1 MADLVYKVRAD
12 YKELEV
18 LRSEIRETVNQ
29 MKQFNQNT
37 PKAEVDAMSNK
48 YASLLKRYEDI
59 MARVGRYGVFFEEAM
74 RNVGKVV
81 KESVEDFKD
90 LTNEAEKRLAVEE
103 KVNAALKS
111 MRDDVKA
118 QKDAMKA
125 SGIKESSQEW
135 QAINEKLQVY
145 ENLLSSSN
153 VVIDNIRNSIS
164 SVKESTNGI
173 GENFNEAK
181 KNAEDYLDT
190 VRQGA
195 NDSIDK
201 LNDLVE
207 VSDKLEESLSNN
219 SGKSFEDLQ
228 KEVGDYG
235 SALQNSADAA
245 EEAYK
250 AQEAYIEGIHER
262 LEEITKELN
271 STTDKDLILQLNEEA
286 EELNFQLSTS
296 EATLNQIKSV
306 KDNLNIKIANLSEV
320 KETINAFDE
329 LKGKLTQ
336 YGTILSN
343 VKMGT
348 DEATRAFENYANKT
362 TSLSENIKS
371 SLKNIAMLS
380 GIAFGVYEIK
390 SFISSVAETRTYFQD
405 IESSMKVFLGS
416 AEKAAKFTQDLKDYA
431 WYNMFEFSD
440 LAKASQQMIAYGQD
454 VDSIIPKLDML
465 SNVAAGTHAPLMEMV
480 DAYNRAKSTGVVD
493 AMAIKSWATKGVVI
507 KDILKEMGEAA
518 SGTQVTF
525 EQLNQVLAHI
535 TGEGGMFHNLMKEQL
550 NNISAEKGQLEDNL
564 ATMYNEIGEKLQ
576 GAITKWYKLQS
587 DMVDNYQ
594 GIAGGSDTI
603 DFVVN
608 FAETGMDLLMEHWK
622 ELLDL
627 IKNAIAIY
635 GSWRVALVATSAVHK
650 AQVALWKAEALA
662 VNINSGA
669 IKSNTIAKG
678 QATTATILLD
688 KATKAFNASLLASP
702 LTWWT
707 AGIAAVVYGIYS
719 WVTAESAAEAG
730 TRKANDELERQ
741 SDLLDERKE
750 NIENLIGIIKDGN
763 KTEYEQ
769 IEAYKKLK
777 VIAPEIT
784 NEYTRMQL
792 AAMGVEEATK
802 LLNKNLD
809 DAKYELAKKNVE
821 EYTQKVDELRKRY
834 EKYQEMQSEGA
845 DYSFAPDYVSGKQV
859 EEAEKQLEIY
869 RAQLKEIEDIRWE
882 ANTPIEIKVQLAEES
897 YAETKK
903 VEDFYNEAMVL
914 AQKVEDANNDID
926 YNQAVE
932 EFEAF
937 KKKVEEEI
945 KELDKKIQE
954 DPLNPKFAIE
964 KEEKERMLTELKNMQ
979 AQWRGIFSS
988 PIDVTF
994 RLKFEQAKQAVEDS
1008 LGKAPEGYHWVED
1021 SVTPG
1026 GKHLEEDKK
1035 APEIRNKEVIEKEKK
1050 QAQAQ
1055 LDALS
1060 EEDAKGQ
1067 VGNDIKKRIRAYNK
1081 ELKAYSVDNK
1091 SGKGQKEVLQRRQRD
1106 YDQFLKN
1113 REQQQKQERDSL
1125 NASEEARIAEIEN
1138 GTQREREARKNQFRL
1153 TQQQLDEKIEA
1164 FKKANVE
1171 QEKAEWQNKKENKD
1185 KIWADS
1191 KTAQDVKANG
1201 YANIALT
1208 ADQQAQVDAIRRK
1221 NAAEEKR
1228 YYKEQ
1233 EEAQVQ
1239 ALRDSLKEYGDIQE
1253 QKLAIA
1259 EEYAEKIRKAEEA
1272 GNYVEAENLR
1282 QKEKQ
1287 EVSAKEMAR
1296 LKAEIDWEGL
1306 FNNLDLYSS
1315 DFLEGIRGKLQTALQ
1330 DPSIEAADK
1339 QIIAEKLA
1347 EIDKLVIEKTENTFS
1362 WINDYLKE
1370 QKRLQEEAVRA
1381 AEEATKAE
1389 KELNEARSNQS
1400 NARQDITEVLA
1411 EITGVSG
1418 ENLQGLLGKDVT
1430 KITSKDKESIFD
1442 NLGIDRLSKQG
1453 DILRAA
1459 FDKLAQAELRTAA
1472 ATGKLETAE
1481 GKKKSA
1487 DAKVEKDWRK
1497 RLAGV
1502 LGAFADDV
1510 NKYLSPLS
1518 SIADKLGLGDLS
1530 EKIDSG
1536 VNAVNSAAG
1545 AAASFATGDYL
1556 GAAMQ
1561 GLDALSSFA
1570 DTLGISFGGEESD
1583 KTYAE
1588 DMARL
1593 TETNQRLDESINRL
1607 NKTIQEGNIKEIG
1620 EAYEKQMRLWQI
1632 ELKNLSEQVQRS
1644 LASYKSGGIFSSGEA
1659 SSGYNVYTNLTAEE
1673 IKRLSEIF
1681 GIDIN
1686 AEVQKR
1692 LDAQK
1697 ENYERARKANPTNPY
1712 AVGFGDV
1719 NRWANLVESYKNLFG
1734 GNVISEILSN
1744 AKGDSE
1750 EDFLKSISVLRDD
1763 VEVWNKIL
1771 ALASEGHQDAE
1782 QYLTELADMGDKLRE
1797 IEQGFVDSLS
1807 NISFDQMFNDYISNL
1822 DNLDEAN
1829 KNFAD
1834 TFEGYIRSA
1843 IIRGMAMEVAKP
1855 LLEKWQAALASYIK
1869 ETNGKLTKE
1878 QINRLM
1884 HGGGTYTNI
1893 NTGEEET
1900 FEGLDT
1906 INNSWKAI
1914 GETLKDLGLDKI
1926 DNSQQTATGKSLENI
1941 SYTQADSLVGIAT
1954 AQQIAQE
1961 QSRDRLDMLNV
1972 KADQVYMVAIESR
1985 DIAADSRQILAGM
1998 AIHVEEIR
2006 DGMVDTLVPAIKDM
2020 RSDLAKVRK
2029 LVEEQ

>member
-1 MADLVYKVRAD
+1 MAELVYHVATDWQEVEKLFNEITKLNTALDKVNTDAPRVEVERLIGKISELKEKYNEIISVSQQANNDITQAFKDTSSSDNPLKGLGENAD
-12 YKELEV
+12 KAAKTLKDSFDSVIGKVCELYDYIEEV
-18 LRSEIRETVNQ
+18 KKSINSLNGSSDIIGNMGNKMEALSAAVERQELSLSNQ
-29 MKQFNQNT
+29 STQNANILQQQQAELMAQNQQNT
-37 PKAEVDAMSNK
+37 QMQSLNETASERVSIENEVASTIEDTTTIIEGQTEAVKEHTEAIKEQNEATQEVGDEFSDAVLSEERAITEKINSLKEFNSRIQESLANVTSQQEKENLEKQYSENEAQIQSLESQLENLTSVNEKTAESANAVFNI
-48 YASLLKRYEDI
+48 YKRFDEAGQPFRV
-59 MARVGRYGVFFEEAM
+59 MAQTAEEATEKIEFAKRILEIYPEVMKSISEKADDM
-74 RNVGKVV
+74 RLNAYMTDEGEQLV
-81 KESVEDFKD
+81 KEAQRIVDKLSSKSGVSQMFGGNGENQGEQLLEQLQNIDSTLDNIKAKEQAIEQEREKSEE
-90 LTNEAEKRLAVEE
+90 LARIQAEEAEKRALSSQTMRTQMMKAREEMMQMIAAGKQGTIEFMELAQKAGEMRRQLAE
-103 KVNAALKS
+103 ANAYMQYLSTPQRGLAALKTGLQGVAGAAS
-111 MRDDVKA
+111 LVTSTIGLFNKDSKKMVEIQTKVQSILGIIVGLETTYNLVKKESFVRMALEEVRIWAIAKARGVEAAATTAAAGA
-118 QKDAMKA
+118 QETLNKAMLKNPYGAIIALLVTLGTAIWAVTKALTSETDAEKKA
-125 SGIKESSQEW
+125 REEKEEHIKAIKEQQEKW
-135 QAINEKLQVY
+135 A
-145 ENLLSSSN
+145 
-153 VVIDNIRNSIS
+153 
-164 SVKESTNGI
+164 
-173 GENFNEAK
+173 
-181 KNAEDYLDT
+181 
-190 VRQGA
+190 
-195 NDSIDK
+195 
-201 LNDLVE
+201 
-207 VSDKLEESLSNN
+207 
-219 SGKSFEDLQ
+219 
-228 KEVGDYG
+228 
-235 SALQNSADAA
+235 
-245 EEAYK
+245 
-250 AQEAYIEGIHER
+250 
-262 LEEITKELN
+262 
-271 STTDKDLILQLNEEA
+271 
-286 EELNFQLSTS
+286 
-296 EATLNQIKSV
+296 
-306 KDNLNIKIANLSEV
+306 
-320 KETINAFDE
+320 
-329 LKGKLTQ
+329 
-336 YGTILSN
+336 
-343 VKMGT
+343 
-348 DEATRAFENYANKT
+348 
-362 TSLSENIKS
+362 
-371 SLKNIAMLS
+371 
-380 GIAFGVYEIK
+380 
-390 SFISSVAETRTYFQD
+390 SSVAESASKQIDSYRKLQKKWNELGDDMSKKKKFIKENQTAFNNLGLSVSGVTDAENVLVQNTDAVVNAIMARAKALAYQELMTESLKKQIEDQLKADQKNASVEGGQFSYQVKAGGNAVDKKNKAYQNAFAAGYRYMEGDTEDGKWTEQGAKRLNQYSKNYAAQQRAKAAAEDKKRNKKYEDEQKKLLEKSEKELDEEKKKLSNKGIKTYNPNEETKD
-405 IESSMKVFLGS
+405 KGKGDSGKTA
-416 AEKAAKFTQDLKDYA
+416 AEKAQEQRELMDKQKREQIRAAEDL
-431 WYNMFEFSD
+431 EFSTREAQIKAMEESTEKTLAQIELD
-440 LAKASQQMIAYGQD
+440 HDREVKAIERAYEDMRIKRVEAAKAVWEKDENNKGKNFFESQEYS
-454 VDSIIPKLDML
+454 DSLYNSDEETENLKARLD
-465 SNVAAGTHAPLMEMV
+465 AA
-480 DAYNRAKSTGVVD
+480 AKQRQQ
-493 AMAIKSWATKGVVI
+493 A
-507 KDILKEMGEAA
+507 LKE
-518 SGTQVTF
+518 
-525 EQLNQVLAHI
+525 
-535 TGEGGMFHNLMKEQL
+535 
-550 NNISAEKGQLEDNL
+550 
-564 ATMYNEIGEKLQ
+564 
-576 GAITKWYKLQS
+576 
-587 DMVDNYQ
+587 
-594 GIAGGSDTI
+594 
-603 DFVVN
+603 
-608 FAETGMDLLMEHWK
+608 
-622 ELLDL
+622 
-627 IKNAIAIY
+627 
-635 GSWRVALVATSAVHK
+635 
-650 AQVALWKAEALA
+650 
-662 VNINSGA
+662 
-669 IKSNTIAKG
+669 
-678 QATTATILLD
+678 
-688 KATKAFNASLLASP
+688 
-702 LTWWT
+702 
-707 AGIAAVVYGIYS
+707 
-719 WVTAESAAEAG
+719 ES
-730 TRKANDELERQ
+730 ERQ
-741 SDLLDERKE
+741 
-750 NIENLIGIIKDGN
+750 I
-763 KTEYEQ
+763 
-769 IEAYKKLK
+769 
-777 VIAPEIT
+777 
-784 NEYTRMQL
+784 
-792 AAMGVEEATK
+792 
-802 LLNKNLD
+802 
-809 DAKYELAKKNVE
+809 
-821 EYTQKVDELRKRY
+821 
-834 EKYQEMQSEGA
+834 
-845 DYSFAPDYVSGKQV
+845 
-859 EEAEKQLEIY
+859 
-869 RAQLKEIEDIRWE
+869 
-882 ANTPIEIKVQLAEES
+882 
-897 YAETKK
+897 
-903 VEDFYNEAMVL
+903 
-914 AQKVEDANNDID
+914 
-926 YNQAVE
+926 
-932 EFEAF
+932 
-937 KKKVEEEI
+937 
-945 KELDKKIQE
+945 
-954 DPLNPKFAIE
+954 
-964 KEEKERMLTELKNMQ
+964 
-979 AQWRGIFSS
+979 
-988 PIDVTF
+988 
-994 RLKFEQAKQAVEDS
+994 
-1008 LGKAPEGYHWVED
+1008 
-1021 SVTPG
+1021 
-1026 GKHLEEDKK
+1026 
-1035 APEIRNKEVIEKEKK
+1035 
-1050 QAQAQ
+1050 
-1055 LDALS
+1055 
-1060 EEDAKGQ
+1060 
-1067 VGNDIKKRIRAYNK
+1067 
-1081 ELKAYSVDNK
+1081 
-1091 SGKGQKEVLQRRQRD
+1091 
-1106 YDQFLKN
+1106 
-1113 REQQQKQERDSL
+1113 
-1125 NASEEARIAEIEN
+1125 
-1138 GTQREREARKNQFRL
+1138 
-1153 TQQQLDEKIEA
+1153 
-1164 FKKANVE
+1164 
-1171 QEKAEWQNKKENKD
+1171 
-1185 KIWADS
+1185 
-1191 KTAQDVKANG
+1191 
-1201 YANIALT
+1201 
-1208 ADQQAQVDAIRRK
+1208 
-1221 NAAEEKR
+1221 
-1228 YYKEQ
+1228 
-1233 EEAQVQ
+1233 Q

-1315 DFLEGIRGKLQTALQ
+1315 DFLEGIRGKLQMALQ
-1330 DPSIEAADK
+1330 DPSIETADK

-1370 QKRLQEEAVRA
+1370 QKRLKEEAARA
-1381 AEEATKAE
+1381 AEDAKKAE
-1389 KELNEARSNQS
+1389 EKLNEARSNQS
-1400 NARQDITEVLA
+1400 NARQDIAEALA

-1418 ENLQGLLGKDVT
+1418 ENLQGLLGKDVS

-1644 LASYKSGGIFSSGEA
+1644 LASYKSGGMFGSGEA

-1697 ENYERARKANPTNPY
+1697 ENYERARNANPTKPY
-1712 AVGFGDV
+1712 AIGFNDTI
-1719 NRWANLVESYKNLFG
+1719 NWASLQEGYKNLFG

-1744 AKGDSE
+1744 AKGDSY

-1834 TFEGYIRSA
+1834 TFEGYIRNA
-1843 IIRGMAMEVAKP
+1843 IIRGMAMEAAKP

-1878 QINRLM
+1878 QINSLM

-1926 DNSQQTATGKSLENI
+1926 DNSQQTATGKSISNI

-1954 AQQIAQE
+1954 AQQIALE

>member
-181 KNAEDYLDT
+181 KNAEDYLNT

-201 LNDLVE
+201 LNDLVD

-219 SGKSFEDLQ
+219 SGKNFEDLQ
-228 KEVGDYG
+228 KEVEDYG
-235 SALQNSADAA
+235 SALQDSADAA

-250 AQEAYIEGIHER
+250 AQEAYVKGVHER

-271 STTDKDLILQLNEEA
+271 STTDKDLISQLNEEA
-286 EELNFQLSTS
+286 EELNFQLSIS
-296 EATLNQIKSV
+296 EATLKQIKSV

-741 SDLLDERKE
+741 SDLLDERKS
-750 NIENLIGIIKDGN
+750 NIEDLISIIKDGN

-1067 VGNDIKKRIRAYNK
+1067 VGKDIKKRIRAYNK

-1091 SGKGQKEVLQRRQRD
+1091 SGKGQKEILQRRQRD

-1138 GTQREREARKNQFRL
+1138 GAERELEARKNQFRL
-1153 TQQQLDEKIEA
+1153 TQQQLDEQIEA

-1191 KTAQDVKANG
+1191 KTAQEVKANG
-1201 YANIALT
+1201 YTNIALT
-1208 ADQQAQVDAIRRK
+1208 KDQQAQIDAIKRK

-1228 YYKEQ
+1228 YYKDLEKQ
-1233 EEAQVQ
+1233 RIESM
-1239 ALRDSLKEYGDIQE
+1239 LDFLKEYGSFEEQRLAITQEYE
-1253 QKLAIA
+1253 QKINDELDPA
-1259 EEYAEKIRKAEEA
+1259 KKAELTMKRDEA
-1272 GNYVEAENLR
+1272 LAKVGTEELR
-1282 QKEKQ
+1282 QKINWDAIFQDVMDYDVK
-1287 EVSAKEMAR
+1287 
-1296 LKAEIDWEGL
+1296 
-1306 FNNLDLYSS
+1306 
-1315 DFLEGIRGKLQTALQ
+1315 FLNDLQTQL
-1330 DPSIEAADK
+1330 EAAIKDG
-1339 QIIAEKLA
+1339 
-1347 EIDKLVIEKTENTFS
+1347 IEKGIS
-1362 WINDYLKE
+1362 AADLK
-1370 QKRLQEEAVRA
+1370 V
-1381 AEEATKAE
+1381 
-1389 KELNEARSNQS
+1389 
-1400 NARQDITEVLA
+1400 
-1411 EITGVSG
+1411 
-1418 ENLQGLLGKDVT
+1418 
-1430 KITSKDKESIFD
+1430 F
-1442 NLGIDRLSKQG
+1442 
-1453 DILRAA
+1453 
-1459 FDKLAQAELRTAA
+1459 
-1472 ATGKLETAE
+1472 
-1481 GKKKSA
+1481 
-1487 DAKVEKDWRK
+1487 
-1497 RLAGV
+1497 
-1502 LGAFADDV
+1502 
-1510 NKYLSPLS
+1510 
-1518 SIADKLGLGDLS
+1518 ADKLQ
-1530 EKIDSG
+1530 EVK
-1536 VNAVNSAAG
+1536 
-1545 AAASFATGDYL
+1545 
-1556 GAAMQ
+1556 
-1561 GLDALSSFA
+1561 DAIVS
-1570 DTLGISFGGEESD
+1570 
-1583 KTYAE
+1583 
-1588 DMARL
+1588 
-1593 TETNQRLDESINRL
+1593 
-1607 NKTIQEGNIKEIG
+1607 
-1620 EAYEKQMRLWQI
+1620 
-1632 ELKNLSEQVQRS
+1632 
-1644 LASYKSGGIFSSGEA
+1644 KSGGIFGADGILGGSWMGNIKNAQVEQRQRETIAKNKRGEA
-1659 SSGYNVYTNLTAEE
+1659 DRLEGEAQKADLDRFNAQFDYQKAVEKFGEESEEAKDALSLFKVAAGKSEKAQIAAANAAGEAAAAEGAVASGAKNMSLAITDAIIHGVNQNLQSASTMVQEWGIGGEDFQKKFAKFAESSQYATAAFDSLKNGDIAGVVYNLGNAFNSLGESFGVWSNSNRAEVEKENVKLSIAMSVNTEAVNRLTDAMKKATPAEAFKYYEQAVSALELNEQSARQKMLNNVYMYDGGHSLNYDLDDANGTIQA
-1673 IKRLSEIF
+1673 IFRLLKMKP
-1681 GIDIN
+1681 N
-1686 AEVQKR
+1686 
-1692 LDAQK
+1692 
-1697 ENYERARKANPTNPY
+1697 
-1712 AVGFGDV
+1712 GDYDLGGLLRTLSAKDW
-1719 NRWANLVESYKNLFG
+1719 NELYK
-1734 GNVISEILSN
+1734 
-1744 AKGDSE
+1744 SE
-1750 EDFLKSISVLRDD
+1750 EGRKLLQKLGQAIAGAEDDGNYNGMFQDILDFINSYN
-1763 VEVWNKIL
+1763 E
-1771 ALASEGHQDAE
+1771 DAY
-1782 QYLTELADMGDKLRE
+1782 QELANQFNE
-1797 IEQGFVDSLS
+1797 AVT
-1807 NISFDQMFNDYISNL
+1807 NISFDSMYNSFVNSLMDMDKKAQDFTQD
-1822 DNLDEAN
+1822 
-1829 KNFAD
+1829 
-1834 TFEGYIRSA
+1834 FEGYMRNA
-1843 IIRGMAMEVAKP
+1843 IYQSLAAEQIKP
-1855 LLEKWQAALASYIK
+1855 LLEEWYGAFADFMKDGNLSVDEIKALKS
-1869 ETNGKLTKE
+1869 
-1878 QINRLM
+1878 
-1884 HGGGTYTNI
+1884 GGGTYKDQN
-1893 NTGEEET
+1893 
-1900 FEGLDT
+1900 
-1906 INNSWKAI
+1906 
-1914 GETLKDLGLDKI
+1914 GETKEFKSLSSIEQTALDMRNGIEQLGLYNGK
-1926 DNSQQTATGKSLENI
+1926 NGYNQTATGKSMENI

-1961 QSRDRLDMLNV
+1961 QSRDRLDMLNA
-1972 KADQVYMVAIESR
+1972 KADQMYMANIEVR
-1985 DIAADSRQILAGM
+1985 DIAADSRDILAGM

-2006 DGMVDTLVPAIKDM
+2006 DGMVDTVVPAIKDM
-2020 RSDLAKVRK
+2020 RSELTKVRK
-2029 LVEEQ
+2029 ALEEQ